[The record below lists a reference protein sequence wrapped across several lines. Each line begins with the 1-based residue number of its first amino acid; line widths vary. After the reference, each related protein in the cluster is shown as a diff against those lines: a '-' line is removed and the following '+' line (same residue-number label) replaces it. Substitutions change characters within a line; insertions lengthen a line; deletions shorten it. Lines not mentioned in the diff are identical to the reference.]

1 MATPEQKRSV
11 APILWVTGLAVV
23 IAVIFTIRVMTREI
37 VYVRVAPVSF
47 QTLTSTV
54 ATNGKV
60 EPIDDFQAHSPI
72 AGVIQKIYVTEGQHV
87 AAGNLLVSMDD
98 SDARARVATAQAT
111 FAQAQLQQTDLQQ
124 GGTTE
129 ERGQFTANVN
139 TAKLEQQS
147 AQKNLQLEQMLQQKG
162 SASASEVAAAQ
173 QRLSTASLALQ
184 NASTHLGTRYSPL
197 DRTSAQAR
205 VTDARTGL
213 EAAQSALQNLNIRS
227 PIAGTV
233 YYIARSQ
240 YDFVPAGDDLMDV
253 ADLNRIQ
260 VRAYFDEPEIGKLAN
275 GQPVSI
281 VWDAKPDRVWHGHI
295 AHAPTTIITY
305 GTRNVGE
312 CIITVDDAR
321 EDLLPNTNVTVT
333 VTEMKRAD
341 VLSIPREALH
351 TDGARNFVFRIVDHK
366 LQQTPVQLGPLVTL
380 LNVEIV
386 GGLKAGDTVV
396 LGPLTPGRDLTDGMV
411 VKSRTSGKSAR

>member
-11 APILWVTGLAVV
+11 VPLLWVAGLAAL
-23 IAVIFTIRVMTREI
+23 IALTFTIRAMTRE
-37 VYVRVAPVSF
+37 VVAVRVAPVSF
-47 QTLTSTV
+47 RTLSSTV

-60 EPIDDFQAHSPI
+60 EPISDFQAHSPI
-72 AGVIQKIYVTEGQHV
+72 AGVIEKIYVTEGQHV
-87 AAGNLLVSMDD
+87 ATGSLLVSMDD
-98 SDARARVATAQAT
+98 SDARARIATAKATLTQAE
-111 FAQAQLQQTDLQQ
+111 LQQADLHQ

-129 ERGQFTANVN
+129 ELGQFTANVN
-139 TAKLEQQS
+139 TAKLEQQ
-147 AQKNLQLEQMLQQKG
+147 AAEKNLQLEQTLQQKG

-173 QRLSTASLALQ
+173 QRLNTANLALQ
-184 NASTHLGTRYSPL
+184 NASSHLGTRYSSL
-197 DRTSAQAR
+197 DRTSAAAR
-205 VTDARTGL
+205 VADARANL
-213 EAAQSALQNLNIRS
+213 EAAQIALQNLNIRS
-227 PIAGTV
+227 PLSGTV
-233 YYIARSQ
+233 YYVARSQ

-281 VWDAKPDRVWHGHI
+281 VWDAKPDRLWHGHI

-333 VTEMKRAD
+333 VTEMKRTE

-351 TDGARNFVFRIVDHK
+351 TDGARNFVFKIVNHK
-366 LQQTPVQLGPLVTL
+366 LVQTPVELGPLVTL
-380 LNVEIV
+380 LNVEID
-386 GGLKAGDTVV
+386 GGLKAGDKVV
-396 LGPLTPGRDLTDGMV
+396 LGPAIAGRELTDGMA
-411 VKSRTSGKSAR
+411 VKTVK